1 MSTISDTNNSSDTSV
16 VEEDDYLPVGA
27 HLLPQEFRDFIY
39 NCNKTIAGVL
49 GDWVGEA
56 RRAFRENYPMMFK
69 LCLVYKK
76 RLYSLYPEEIE
87 AVKAYQ
93 KEYAEQNVD

>member
-16 VEEDDYLPVGA
+16 APEDDYLPVGA

-56 RRAFRENYPMMFK
+56 RRAFRENYPMIWKEWM
-69 LCLVYKK
+69 VEKK
-76 RLYSLYPEEIE
+76 RFYSLYPEEIA
-87 AVKAYQ
+87 AVKEYQ
-93 KEYAEQNVD
+93 KEYAEENVD